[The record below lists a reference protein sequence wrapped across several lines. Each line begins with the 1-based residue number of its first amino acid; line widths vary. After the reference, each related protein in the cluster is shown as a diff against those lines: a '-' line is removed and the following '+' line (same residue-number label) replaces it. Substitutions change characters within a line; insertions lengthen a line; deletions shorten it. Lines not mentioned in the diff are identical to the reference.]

1 MIRLTLAA
9 AVFAALAL
17 PTFAA
22 AKEPTQAS
30 ISGPGFHKTLSL
42 PDGADFSSTPIGRLT
57 TDSGFFPSAVGQSP
71 DPMLHARPT
80 GPLGLRYRL
89 VWTVP
94 GGGPTRRVTQDLY
107 PYAAGGA
114 LAYMRPGQ
122 PIYGATTT
130 GGWYPG
136 GLALK
141 QTLVQLGL
149 PKAPRA
155 STGTNYALVAGLGI
169 PGVLVALGIAALL
182 VRRRAQGGESSRSP
196 SSTELPAGQQT

>member
-9 AVFAALAL
+9 AVLVALAL
-17 PTFAA
+17 PTLAA

-30 ISGPGFHKTLSL
+30 ISGPGFHKALSL

-71 DPMLHARPT
+71 DPMLHARPAR
-80 GPLGLRYRL
+80 PLGLRYRI

-94 GGGPTRRVTQDLY
+94 GGGPTRRVTQDVY
-107 PYAAGGA
+107 PYAHGGA

-122 PIYGATTT
+122 RIYGATTT

-141 QTLVQLGL
+141 QALVQLGL
-149 PKAPRA
+149 PKAPRPSA
-155 STGTNYALVAGLGI
+155 GTNYALVAGLGI
-169 PGVLVALGIAALL
+169 PGVLVALGVAALFA
-182 VRRRAQGGESSRSP
+182 RRRAQRGERSP
-196 SSTELPAGQQT
+196 STSSTELPAGQRT